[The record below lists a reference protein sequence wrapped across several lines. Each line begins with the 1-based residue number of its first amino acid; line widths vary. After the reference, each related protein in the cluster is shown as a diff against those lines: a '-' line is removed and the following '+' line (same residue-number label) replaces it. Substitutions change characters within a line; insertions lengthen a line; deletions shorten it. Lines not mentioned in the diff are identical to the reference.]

1 MKNAMTTEAIE
12 NLRNNLKALD
22 NESLI
27 DIFTNTKRLLDAD
40 ITDNAR
46 LTQVDVIRE
55 EMLQRMS
62 GGATQE

>member
-1 MKNAMTTEAIE
+1 MKNTMTTEAIE

-27 DIFTNTKRLLDAD
+27 DIYTNTKYLLDAD
-40 ITDNAR
+40 ITDDAR
-46 LTQVDVIRE
+46 LTQVGVIRE

-62 GGATQE
+62 GGK